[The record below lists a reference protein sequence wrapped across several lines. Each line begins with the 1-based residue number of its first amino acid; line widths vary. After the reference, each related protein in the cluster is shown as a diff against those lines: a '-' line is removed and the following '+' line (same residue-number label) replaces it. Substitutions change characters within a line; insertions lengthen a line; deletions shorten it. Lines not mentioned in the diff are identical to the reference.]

1 MTAERRV
8 VVRRQVVARRPV
20 DDRERTSIAAFI
32 EKFDALASP
41 FEEDADPVHVTGS
54 ALIVGERGIVL
65 HRHKR
70 IGIWM
75 QPGGHVDPGETPW
88 DAARR
93 EAREETG
100 LPVFWPA
107 GTGTPPV
114 AHVDVHPGPRG
125 HTHLDLRYVL
135 HADAVDPSP
144 PEGESPDVAWFAW
157 PDALERAD
165 DGLAGII
172 RSLQPGRP
180 TVRRA
185 VPEDARH
192 AARVFLRSRRFA
204 TPTIPEVHDLDD
216 VTGWIGGRIA
226 ADEVWVA
233 DVGGVVVAEMILG
246 DTPSAGESAG
256 LRWLD
261 HLYLDPAW
269 MGRGLGDGLFAVAC
283 ERSPGG
289 VQLWT
294 HEVNSGAQR
303 FYERHGLEGVERT
316 DGSGNEERMP
326 DIRYVSRPH

>member
-1 MTAERRV
+1 MTFARRV
-8 VVRRQVVARRPV
+8 VVRGQVVARGPI

-32 EKFDALASP
+32 AHFDELVSP
-41 FEEDADPVHVTGS
+41 FEEDADAVHVTGS

-70 IGIWM
+70 LGIWL

-88 DAARR
+88 DAALR

-107 GTGTPPV
+107 GTGTPTV

-125 HTHLDLRYVL
+125 HTHLDLRYLL
-135 HADAVDPSP
+135 HTEPVDPSP
-144 PEGESPDVAWFAW
+144 PEGESPDVGWFSWAV
-157 PDALERAD
+157 ALERAD

-172 RSLQPGRP
+172 RSLQAGRP
-180 TVRRA
+180 IVRRA
-185 VPEDARH
+185 VADDARH

-233 DVGGVVVAEMILG
+233 DLDGVVVAEMILG
-246 DTPSAGESAG
+246 STSVDGPGVG

-269 MGRGLGDGLFAVAC
+269 MGRGLGDSLLALARNRAHDGL
-283 ERSPGG
+283 
-289 VQLWT
+289 QLWT
-294 HEVNSGAQR
+294 HEVNWAAQR
-303 FYERHGLEGVERT
+303 FYERHGFEGVERT

-326 DIRYVSRPH
+326 DIRYVWRP

>member
-1 MTAERRV
+1 MKDDLRSL
-8 VVRRQVVARRPV
+8 VRGQVAARQPI
-20 DDRERTSIAAFI
+20 DERERTSIAAFI
-32 EKFDALASP
+32 AHFDELASP
-41 FEEDADPVHVTGS
+41 FEEDADAVHVTGS

-70 IGIWM
+70 LGIWL

-88 DAARR
+88 DAALR

-107 GTGTPPV
+107 GTGTPRV

-125 HTHLDLRYVL
+125 HTHLDLRYLL
-135 HADAVDPSP
+135 HTEPVDPTP
-144 PEGESPDVAWFAW
+144 PEGESPEVGWFSWAV
-157 PDALERAD
+157 ALERAD

-180 TVRRA
+180 IVRRA
-185 VPEDARH
+185 VPDDARH

-204 TPTIPEVHDLDD
+204 TPTILELHDLDD

-233 DVGGVVVAEMILG
+233 DLDGVVVAEMILG
-246 DTPSAGESAG
+246 DTPSAGGSAG

-269 MGRGLGDGLFAVAC
+269 MGRGLGDRLLALAVERAPAGL
-283 ERSPGG
+283 
-289 VQLWT
+289 QLWT

-303 FYERHGLEGVERT
+303 FYGRHGFEGVERT

-326 DIRYVSRPH
+326 DIRYVWRP